1 MSSPLLYNILAPES
15 KKRGSLAFELT
26 SPLFKPLSYKEALSL
41 LGKEERSLFTKV
53 QVIEASAAPIY
64 VAGSKETLSLL
75 KEAAARSAL
84 YIDKKKVIAD
94 FFSNVTVKFYAMAAD
109 KENIEIEPVVLLGKE
124 IPFPD
129 LDLAIPSSPSFFFK
143 DGFLKTPGPD
153 FDPAWVKRLIKEGKS
168 FRIQKTLFEKWLK
181 EKEELPECSPE
192 FCLIEGSLPP
202 MESTCSGEPLVR
214 IRDIRGA
221 FIDYLLETPNG
232 LINAYNVAEKTEH
245 EKDLLDAGYVKRKE
259 DSCYYCPSDR
269 AQEAIEL
276 LLGVGWKAVDK
287 AGNKIRL
294 LQDIRLQFDLA
305 GDKVFVHAEIPG
317 SSPSSPAIDPF
328 SAAVQ
333 GKHLIPFKD
342 GSYGLLPKGFLL
354 RCTSYAP
361 DLEEEGGRHFIPK
374 VRIGSLMGS
383 PEAAGDLPSSVKEL
397 LAKIGGERVINKLT
411 ASSPFRGVLRPYQEA
426 GASWLLSLYEEGFSG
441 ILADEMGLGKTVQ
454 VIAFLASLPKL
465 ESTPH
470 LAVMPKSLLFNWSH
484 ELAKFFPSCRVHVHT
499 GPERTKNPETLLST
513 DIVLT
518 SYPLLR
524 LDLDLFK
531 KVRFHTIVLDEA
543 QQIKNSSSKV
553 AIAAKELDAL
563 FKVSLTG
570 TPLENSIRDIFSQY
584 SFLMPGLIK
593 EDTFVEE
600 PAAINALRRKIRP
613 FLLRRRKTEVAKE
626 LPEIIRQ
633 TELIEMDEEQK
644 ESYQKLL
651 EHFRGETLAI
661 LKKEGFSKGRFQ
673 IFEAILRLRQFA
685 CHPRLSRSPFQE
697 KEIPSAK
704 MAFLIDELE
713 EVYLSQAKS
722 IVFSQFT
729 SMLDLIEEELR
740 QRSIPFLRLDG
751 STKNREEVV
760 QSFKREGVP
769 LVFLISLKAGGVGLN
784 LEQADYVFL
793 YEPWWNEAVEEQA
806 IARAH
811 RIGRKSPVVAKKYI
825 LAGTIEEKILEL
837 KERKQSLASALIEE
851 MDTPQALTAED
862 VEFLL
867 DGHML

>member
-1 MSSPLLYNILAPES
+1 MSSPLLYNILSPES

-41 LGKEERSLFTKV
+41 LGKEERSLFAKV
-53 QVIEASAAPIY
+53 QVIEASAAPVYI
-64 VAGSKETLSLL
+64 AGSRETLSLL

-94 FFSNVTVKFYAMAAD
+94 FFSATPVKFYAMAVD
-109 KENIEIEPVVLLGKE
+109 NESIEIEPVVVLGKE

-129 LDLAIPSSPSFFFK
+129 LDLAIPSSPPFFFK
-143 DGFLKTPGPD
+143 EGFLKTPGPD
-153 FDPAWVKRLIKEGKS
+153 FDPAWIKRLLKEGKS
-168 FRIQKTLFEKWLK
+168 FRVQKSLFDKWLK

-192 FCLIEGSLPP
+192 FCLIEGALPP
-202 MESTCSGEPLVR
+202 IESTNQAEPILR
-214 IRDIRGA
+214 IRDSRGA
-221 FIDYLLETPNG
+221 FIDFLLETPSG
-232 LINAYNVAEKTEH
+232 LINAYDISAGAEH

-287 AGNKIRL
+287 ADNKIRL
-294 LQDIRLQFDLA
+294 LQDIRLQFDLVE
-305 GDKVFVHAEIPG
+305 DKVFVRAEIPG
-317 SSPSSPAIDPF
+317 NDPSSAAIDPF
-328 SAAVQ
+328 NAAVQ

-342 GSYGLLPKGFLL
+342 GSYGLLPKGFLA
-354 RCTSYAP
+354 RCSSYAP
-361 DLEEEGGRHFIPK
+361 DIEEEGGRHFIPK

-383 PEAAGDLPSSVKEL
+383 AEGTQDLPANVKEL
-397 LAKIGGERVINKLT
+397 LAKIGGERVANKLT
-411 ASSPFRGVLRPYQEA
+411 ASSPFKGVLRPYQET

-454 VIAFLASLPKL
+454 VIAALASLPKL
-465 ESTPH
+465 ENTPH

-484 ELAKFFPSCRVHVHT
+484 ELTKFFPSCRVHVHT
-499 GPERTKNPETLLST
+499 GPERAKDPEVFLRA

-531 KVRFHTIVLDEA
+531 KVRFHTIILDEA

-553 AIAAKELDAL
+553 AVAAKELEAL

-570 TPLENSIRDIFSQY
+570 TPLENSIRDIISQY

-593 EDTFVEE
+593 ENMGVEN
-600 PAAINALRRKIRP
+600 PAALNALRRKIRP
-613 FLLRRRKTEVAKE
+613 FLLRRRKAEVAKD

-633 TELIEMDEEQK
+633 TELVEMDDDEK

-651 EHFRGETLAI
+651 EHFRGETRAI

-673 IFEAILRLRQFA
+673 IFEAILRLRQHA
-685 CHPRLSRSPFQE
+685 CHPKLYRSPLQE

-729 SMLDLIEEELR
+729 SVLDLIEEELK
-740 QRSIPFLRLDG
+740 QRSLPFLRLDG

-837 KERKQSLASALIEE
+837 KERKQSLASALIDE
-851 MDTPQALTAED
+851 MDAPQALTAED
-862 VEFLL
+862 IEFLL
-867 DGHML
+867 EGEVL